1 MAGASIGDDDD
12 NPVAINVTPLIDV
25 IFCLCVFF
33 MCSFRFKQLEGKFD
47 TWLPKN
53 KGAEGMPVG
62 SVIEEVRVAL
72 FWNEAKQQVERKIGR
87 RIVPEDSELQQ
98 LIADSFADFKKLGK
112 DDIGLTIDADTA
124 VPWDAVVRVINLSKR
139 VGVQKIEFA
148 LGTKEK

>member
-1 MAGASIGDDDD
+1 MAGASIGDSDD

-53 KGAEGMPVG
+53 KGAEGMPVD

-72 FWNEAKQQVERKIGR
+72 FWDEANQKVVRKIGR
-87 RIVPEDSELQQ
+87 RIVDENSELQQ
-98 LIADSFADFKKLGK
+98 LISDAFADYKRLGK
-112 DDIGLTIDADTA
+112 TDIGLTIDADKA
-124 VPWDAVVRVINLSKR
+124 VPWDSVVNVINISKR
-139 VGVQKIEFA
+139 VGVQKVEFA
-148 LGTKEK
+148 LGTKSL

>member
-1 MAGASIGDDDD
+1 MAGASIGDGDD

-87 RIVPEDSELQQ
+87 RIVPLDSELQQ
-98 LIADSFADFKKLGK
+98 LIADSFADYKKLGK

-148 LGTKEK
+148 LGAKEK